1 MMEARSL
8 HKIGELLETLER
20 ATGEPGKLTSTL
32 RRITETARNF
42 FAADD
47 CVIYA
52 INPITGRF
60 VESFDVTDNPVES
73 KTLLKQPQLGEI
85 TKQVLQQGV
94 LLIKQSEAHEYS
106 SLFTQYK
113 HMQIFACL
121 ALYTKYGSR
130 PLGVLYLGFKDS
142 RRFNSEDRELLQIF
156 ADQASYIL
164 QATWLVRRYRE
175 VARIGQ
181 EINEGLTTVPIL
193 FQKLQQH

>member
-1 MMEARSL
+1 
-8 HKIGELLETLER
+8 
-20 ATGEPGKLTSTL
+20 
-32 RRITETARNF
+32 
-42 FAADD
+42 
-47 CVIYA
+47 
-52 INPITGRF
+52 
-60 VESFDVTDNPVES
+60 
-73 KTLLKQPQLGEI
+73 
-85 TKQVLQQGV
+85 
-94 LLIKQSEAHEYS
+94 
-106 SLFTQYK
+106 
-113 HMQIFACL
+113 MQICACL

-193 FQKLQQH
+193 FQKLQQHVAGILDVSHTFLLAIYISPMNTLEVYMRDEGNTPNYNNLSPGGIARYVIETQETFFSKRVSIEKEKLSFQYNALPEIERGESVIFVPLVLRGVTLGLLSIH